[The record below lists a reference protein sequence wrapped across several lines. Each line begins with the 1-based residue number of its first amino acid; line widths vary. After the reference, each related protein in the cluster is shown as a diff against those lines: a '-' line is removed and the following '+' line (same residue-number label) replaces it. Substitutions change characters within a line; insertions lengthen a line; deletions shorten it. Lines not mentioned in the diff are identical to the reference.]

1 MSLLP
6 NTVVNGNCLEV
17 MKEIDDASIDM
28 ILCDL
33 PYGATQNSW
42 DSVIPPAPLWEQ
54 YERIIKPNGAIL
66 LFGQDKFTA
75 TMMLSN
81 PKLHRYN
88 IIWDKVLKSGFLNAK
103 KMPLREHEDIMVFY
117 KSSPP
122 YHPQMTVGE
131 KNHTKGKAV
140 GKQAEDVHS
149 NRSYGNYTLVESPD
163 GNMKYPAS
171 IWRFP
176 KPHPSVALHA
186 TEKPV
191 DLLRYAIRTY
201 TDRNA
206 IVLDNCCGT
215 GSTLIAAKLEGRRY
229 IGIDNG
235 VCDKKKSPY
244 YGMPWAQV
252 AQIRLE
258 AIDHEPADEP
268 ERHRPLGEGTTEGVA
283 LPLGFLPEI
292 GEVVNILEPFKR
304 LTIFEPVEKDGET
317 TEKKVTV
324 GIIYRSDGLYAW
336 DNSRV
341 VPNEYDEAIKWSP
354 ASQLPEYAIRRKAI
368 VTKFEYKPL
377 RSFTA
382 DDIKLLRLDYA
393 SQDDPQLLMEEY
405 LPIKNFE
412 LLYGWWKQHYK
423 ATLKDCDNPQAIILH
438 LASTD

>member
-117 KSSPP
+117 KSPPP

-201 TDRNA
+201 TDRDA

-268 ERHRPLGEGTTEGVA
+268 ERHRPLGEGTTEGVCT
-283 LPLGFLPEI
+283 PSGVLPEI

-336 DNSRV
+336 DNSRA

>member
-6 NTVVNGNCLEV
+6 NTVINGNCLEV
-17 MKEIDDASIDM
+17 MQEIDDASIDM

-117 KSSPP
+117 KSPPP

-268 ERHRPLGEGTTEGVA
+268 ERHRPLGEGTLKGFA

-336 DNSRV
+336 DNSRAI
-341 VPNEYDEAIKWSP
+341 PNEYDEAIKWSP

>member
-1 MSLLP
+1 MSILP
-6 NTVVNGNCLEV
+6 NSVINGNCLEV

-33 PYGATQNSW
+33 PYQVTKNQW
-42 DSVIPPAPLWEQ
+42 DVAIPPVPLWEQ

-117 KSSPP
+117 KSPPP
-122 YHPQMTVGE
+122 YHPQME
-131 KNHTKGKAV
+131 KGKRNHGLGNVA
-140 GKQAEDVHS
+140 GKRANDTGS
-149 NRSYGNYTLVESPD
+149 NRSYGDYVRVESHD
-163 GNMKYPAS
+163 TDLKYPTS

-186 TEKPV
+186 TEKPIE
-191 DLLRYAIRTY
+191 LLRYAIRTY
-201 TDRNA
+201 TDEKA

-244 YGMPWAQV
+244 FGLPWAQV

-258 AIDHEPADEP
+258 AIDNESADEP
-268 ERHRPLGEGTTEGVA
+268 ERSQS
-283 LPLGFLPEI
+283 
-292 GEVVNILEPFKR
+292 LEP
-304 LTIFEPVEKDGET
+304 TSFEV
-317 TEKKVTV
+317 
-324 GIIYRSDGLYAW
+324 ICA
-336 DNSRV
+336 
-341 VPNEYDEAIKWSP
+341 P
-354 ASQLPEYAIRRKAI
+354 A
-368 VTKFEYKPL
+368 
-377 RSFTA
+377 
-382 DDIKLLRLDYA
+382 
-393 SQDDPQLLMEEY
+393 
-405 LPIKNFE
+405 
-412 LLYGWWKQHYK
+412 
-423 ATLKDCDNPQAIILH
+423 
-438 LASTD
+438 

>member
-117 KSSPP
+117 KSPPP

-268 ERHRPLGEGTTEGVA
+268 ERHRPLGEGTTEGVCTPLA
-283 LPLGFLPEI
+283 YMLGITAELYPTSMTRLSNGVQPASSRNMPFGVRLLSPSSSTSHFDPLPLMTSNFFGWTMLHKMIPSFLWR
-292 GEVVNILEPFKR
+292 NICPSRTLSCCMAGGSSTIKR
-304 LTIFEPVEKDGET
+304 P
-317 TEKKVTV
+317 
-324 GIIYRSDGLYAW
+324 
-336 DNSRV
+336 
-341 VPNEYDEAIKWSP
+341 
-354 ASQLPEYAIRRKAI
+354 
-368 VTKFEYKPL
+368 
-377 RSFTA
+377 
-382 DDIKLLRLDYA
+382 
-393 SQDDPQLLMEEY
+393 
-405 LPIKNFE
+405 
-412 LLYGWWKQHYK
+412 
-423 ATLKDCDNPQAIILH
+423 
-438 LASTD
+438 

>member
-117 KSSPP
+117 KSPPP

-268 ERHRPLGEGTTEGVA
+268 ERHRPLGEGTTERVCT
-283 LPLGFLPEI
+283 PSGFLPEI

-336 DNSRV
+336 DNSRAI
-341 VPNEYDEAIKWSP
+341 PNEYDEAIKWSP

>member
-1 MSLLP
+1 MKKLTILFDADDTVENLSDCWIAMLNERYGTSVTPEDVHGWDISLAFPTLTKEQVFGVLHDDELWRRITP
-6 NTVVNGNCLEV
+6 IPGSVEVLQKLYDEGHQLYMVTASSYHTCKTKVERLLELFPFLDWEHIIFACNKQMV
-17 MKEIDDASIDM
+17 RGDVLIDDAPHNLVGGEYAKILFDRPHNRSFDHVAHDALRVNTWEEID
-28 ILCDL
+28 
-33 PYGATQNSW
+33 Q
-42 DSVIPPAPLWEQ
+42 V
-54 YERIIKPNGAIL
+54 
-66 LFGQDKFTA
+66 
-75 TMMLSN
+75 
-81 PKLHRYN
+81 
-88 IIWDKVLKSGFLNAK
+88 
-103 KMPLREHEDIMVFY
+103 IMVFY
-117 KSSPP
+117 KSPPP

-268 ERHRPLGEGTTEGVA
+268 ERHRPLGEGTIEGVCTPSGVSA
-283 LPLGFLPEI
+283 
-292 GEVVNILEPFKR
+292 
-304 LTIFEPVEKDGET
+304 
-317 TEKKVTV
+317 
-324 GIIYRSDGLYAW
+324 
-336 DNSRV
+336 
-341 VPNEYDEAIKWSP
+341 
-354 ASQLPEYAIRRKAI
+354 
-368 VTKFEYKPL
+368 
-377 RSFTA
+377 
-382 DDIKLLRLDYA
+382 
-393 SQDDPQLLMEEY
+393 
-405 LPIKNFE
+405 
-412 LLYGWWKQHYK
+412 
-423 ATLKDCDNPQAIILH
+423 
-438 LASTD
+438 